1 VNTPLPKPRTCVAPP
16 AQFGRCAQAVD
27 DLSGEGSAA
36 GVPGHPAPAPLGDY
50 RPRTLSV
57 LLNDPVAA
65 ARSLRNHMQPAD
77 LIELIIILAEEAADV
92 VRGRTT
98 TH

>member
-1 VNTPLPKPRTCVAPP
+1 
-16 AQFGRCAQAVD
+16 
-27 DLSGEGSAA
+27 
-36 GVPGHPAPAPLGDY
+36 
-50 RPRTLSV
+50 V

-92 VRGRTT
+92 VRERTT